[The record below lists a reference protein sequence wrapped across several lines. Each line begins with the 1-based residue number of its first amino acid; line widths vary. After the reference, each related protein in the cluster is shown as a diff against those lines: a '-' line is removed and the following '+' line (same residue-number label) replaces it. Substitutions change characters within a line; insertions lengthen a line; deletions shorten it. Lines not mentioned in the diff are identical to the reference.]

1 MNKRYEVIWSDI
13 ADEDLSRI
21 IDYITQDSIN
31 NAINVFNKIK
41 NKCLNLYTYPNRG

>member
-21 IDYITQDSIN
+21 IDYILISGWQESN
-31 NAINVFNKIK
+31 GLF
-41 NKCLNLYTYPNRG
+41 LY